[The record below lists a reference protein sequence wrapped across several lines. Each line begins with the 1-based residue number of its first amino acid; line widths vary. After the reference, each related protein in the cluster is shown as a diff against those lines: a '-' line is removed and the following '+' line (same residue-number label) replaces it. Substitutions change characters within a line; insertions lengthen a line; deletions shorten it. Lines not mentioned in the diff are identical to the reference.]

1 MSRTVPD
8 QDQDHQLIIA
18 TYFNQIESAIKTA
31 RIHMAAGA
39 GGRPEIVD
47 YMFKFIVQLA
57 QHGQQFKW
65 PHPAKLAQAASQD
78 AALQK
83 LLKRASRPTPIRAAA
98 GKDAPRTAKVGGGL
112 SHE

>member
-1 MSRTVPD
+1 MNRTVTD
-8 QDQDHQLIIA
+8 QERQLFIA

-47 YMFKFIVQLA
+47 YMFEFIGQLA
-57 QHGQQFKW
+57 ERGQQFKW
-65 PHPAKLAQAASQD
+65 PDPAKLAQAASQD

-83 LLKRASRPTPIRAAA
+83 LLKRAFKSTPIRAAA
-98 GKDAPRTAKVGGGL
+98 GDGARRALKGGAQ
-112 SHE
+112 